1 MRKME
6 EEDERW
12 ACGLFC
18 GSIKHY
24 FLMLL
29 GAQKN
34 LVSILKILYGILISH
49 EILPLDE
56 RLIFAF
62 DAISSYS
69 LEQIIGIVIQQL

>member
-1 MRKME
+1 MRKKK

-12 ACGLFC
+12 ACGLLC

-24 FLMLL
+24 FLMLS

-34 LVSILKILYGILISH
+34 LVSILRILYGILISYG
-49 EILPLDE
+49 ILPLDD

-62 DAISSYS
+62 DAISFYS
-69 LEQIIGIVIQQL
+69 LQQIVGNVI